1 MSKELGISPL
11 EIEEL
16 KKIGKYTKENLT
28 KIHNGYPVQYII
40 GYVNFYGLKINVNE
54 NTLIPRY
61 ETEYL
66 IEKTIKYIKNLNIEN
81 PKILDICT
89 GTGCIGLTLKHEL
102 PNADITL
109 SDISKNALEV
119 ANQNKKELNL
129 NVKIIESN
137 FFENIIDDYDII
149 ISNPPYVME
158 NEQLPKNVTY
168 EPKIA
173 LFSPNNGTYHIEEI
187 LQNAKQHLKDKFLIA
202 FEINEQSEHDL
213 TKIIKKYFNNITYK
227 FENDLAG
234 KIRYLFIIKNN

>member
-1 MSKELGISPL
+1 MLFRS
-11 EIEEL
+11 
-16 KKIGKYTKENLT
+16 
-28 KIHNGYPVQYII
+28 
-40 GYVNFYGLKINVNE
+40 
-54 NTLIPRY
+54 
-61 ETEYL
+61 
-66 IEKTIKYIKNLNIEN
+66 
-81 PKILDICT
+81 
-89 GTGCIGLTLKHEL
+89 